1 VLNAKNHEREAFI
14 VAQAGR
20 IGSVTVATNMAG
32 RGVDILL
39 GGNAEFLARQEMAA
53 EGWDN
58 DRYLLFEMDEDERQ
72 EYEAAYQPIYE
83 RFKAETDAEHDKV
96 VELGGL
102 YVLGTE
108 RHESRRIDNQLR
120 GRSGRQG
127 DPGESRFYL
136 SLGDELMRLFASD
149 RIGRIM
155 ERFNWP
161 EDEPIEAKMVTRAI
175 QTAQKNVEEQNYEI
189 RKNVLKYDE
198 VMNTQRKVVYGE
210 RGKILQG
217 LDLHE
222 EALEMVQD
230 VVLENVRQYVGPQ
243 SFSEEWDL
251 DGLVTALSALYPTG
265 LDKAKLQQAENVVE
279 LEQMALDDALTAYE
293 EKERTLGPDESTG
306 EPILRELERMVLLSI
321 TDNEWRSH
329 LYEMDYLQEG
339 IGLRSYGQKDPLV
352 EFQREGYAMFESM
365 KESIR
370 DEFVRYIYRIELV
383 RQDEPARPRPQ
394 RVVNQHGDE
403 PAGAAQ
409 SSSAGDKIPR
419 NAPCPCGSGRK
430 YKKCHGL
437 SA

>member
-1 VLNAKNHEREAFI
+1 MEPDERE
-14 VAQAGR
+14 
-20 IGSVTVATNMAG
+20 
-32 RGVDILL
+32 
-39 GGNAEFLARQEMAA
+39 
-53 EGWDN
+53 
-58 DRYLLFEMDEDERQ
+58 
-72 EYEAAYQPIYE
+72 EYEAAYQPIYD
-83 RFKAETDAEHDKV
+83 RFKSETDAEHDKV

-210 RGKILQG
+210 REKILQG

-230 VVLENVRQYVGPQ
+230 VVLENVHQYVGEQ

-265 LDKAKLQQAENVVE
+265 LDKAKLQSAENVIE
-279 LEQMALDDALTAYE
+279 LEQMALEDALEVYE
-293 EKERTLGPDESTG
+293 EKERSLGPDESTD

-321 TDNEWRSH
+321 TDNEWRNH

-365 KESIR
+365 KQSIR

-394 RVVNQHGDE
+394 RVVSQHGDQ

>member
-1 VLNAKNHEREAFI
+1 
-14 VAQAGR
+14 
-20 IGSVTVATNMAG
+20 MAG

-39 GGNAEFLARQEMAA
+39 GGNPEFLARQEMAA

-58 DRYLLFEMDEDERQ
+58 DRYLLFEMEPEERE
-72 EYEAAYQPIYE
+72 EYEAAYQPIYD
-83 RFKAETDAEHDKV
+83 RLKAETDAEHDKV

-210 RGKILQG
+210 RAKILEG

-230 VVLENVRQYVGPQ
+230 VVLETVHQYVGEQ

-265 LDKAKLQQAENVVE
+265 LDKAKLEETENVVE
-279 LEQMALDDALTAYE
+279 LEQMALDDALAVYE
-293 EKERTLGPDESTG
+293 EKERTLGPDENTG

-365 KESIR
+365 KEQIR

-394 RVVNQHGDE
+394 RVVNQHGDQ

-409 SSSAGDKIPR
+409 SSNAGDKVPR

>member
-1 VLNAKNHEREAFI
+1 
-14 VAQAGR
+14 
-20 IGSVTVATNMAG
+20 
-32 RGVDILL
+32 
-39 GGNAEFLARQEMAA
+39 
-53 EGWDN
+53 
-58 DRYLLFEMDEDERQ
+58 
-72 EYEAAYQPIYE
+72 
-83 RFKAETDAEHDKV
+83 
-96 VELGGL
+96 
-102 YVLGTE
+102 
-108 RHESRRIDNQLR
+108 
-120 GRSGRQG
+120 
-127 DPGESRFYL
+127 
-136 SLGDELMRLFASD
+136 
-149 RIGRIM
+149 
-155 ERFNWP
+155 
-161 EDEPIEAKMVTRAI
+161 
-175 QTAQKNVEEQNYEI
+175 
-189 RKNVLKYDE
+189 
-198 VMNTQRKVVYGE
+198 MNTQRKVVYGE
-210 RGKILQG
+210 RAKILEG

-230 VVLENVRQYVGPQ
+230 VVLENVHQYVGEQ

-265 LDKAKLQQAENVVE
+265 LDKAKLEEPENVVE
-279 LEQMALDDALTAYE
+279 VEQMALEDALAVYE
-293 EKERTLGPDESTG
+293 EKERALGPDENTG

-352 EFQREGYAMFESM
+352 EFQREGYSMFESM
-365 KESIR
+365 KQSIR

-394 RVVNQHGDE
+394 RVVNQHGDQ